1 MQRVNMSSVKPLGL
15 VVVLIIGVATAIS
28 GCSVIRFPGVYR
40 IDVGQGNLITQDMMA
55 KLKLGMSPRQV
66 EFVMG
71 SAMIQDP
78 FHPGRWDYFYS
89 LQTGSGIQAENRL
102 TLYFENGRLARID
115 DSRYRDPK
123 TVKREFLE
131 RQGKAPPPEEED
143 AE

>member
-1 MQRVNMSSVKPLGL
+1 MNSVKPLSL
-15 VVVLIIGVATAIS
+15 VVILALVVMTTIS
-28 GCSVIRFPGVYR
+28 GCSVVRFPGVYR
-40 IDVGQGNLITQDMMA
+40 IDVGQGNLITQDMTA

-89 LQTGSGIQAENRL
+89 LETGSGIQAENRL
-102 TLYFENGRLARID
+102 TLYFENDRLARID
-115 DSRYRDPK
+115 DSRYRDPNK
-123 TVKREFLE
+123 VKQEFLE
-131 RQGKAPPPEEED
+131 RQGKALPSEEDED